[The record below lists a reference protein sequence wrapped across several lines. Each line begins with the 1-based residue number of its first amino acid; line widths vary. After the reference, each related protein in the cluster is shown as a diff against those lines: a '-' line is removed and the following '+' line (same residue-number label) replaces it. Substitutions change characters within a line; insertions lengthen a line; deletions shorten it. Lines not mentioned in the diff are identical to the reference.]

1 VTPERWHRII
11 GIVNEAL
18 SRSGDARS
26 AFLDDACGGDG
37 ILRSDVDAMLAV
49 HTGSGSWSDVGLTIR
64 DTATSPAGPAALA
77 RDESERYR
85 IGRELARGGMGAI
98 HEATDVRLSRTVA
111 VKRLL
116 TRSGRGDARLR
127 REALITASLQHPA
140 IVPVF
145 DIGELADRS
154 PFYAMKLVDGTS
166 LDLAITRAPTL
177 EARLAL
183 LPHAVTAVEAVA
195 YAHSRGIVHRDLKP
209 HNVLVG
215 AFGETVVVDWGLAKQ
230 VYAADET
237 VTVGVSSDE
246 IHTRLGT
253 VMGTPAYMPPE
264 QAAGAVVDA
273 RADVYALGAMLYH
286 LLTGKRPHDTPRLL
300 RSEPHLPID
309 LVTIV
314 EKAMATAPS
323 ERYRTAQEMAADLR
337 NFQTGQLVGA
347 HRYTTWQLFRRA
359 IARHPVAVSFGALA
373 AVALVSA
380 LAVFIARQA
389 RVREVRQTKRA
400 LDARIVELENV
411 MADEHDP
418 VTLRGLE
425 ARLDDTIG
433 HARVASQELAPAGAL
448 IVRGDD
454 ALDRRIH
461 AVLAGFNADTYSI
474 PPRFRNV
481 VAAAMARTTQ
491 RVASARA
498 RENKRSVWPII
509 THELDALGLPEELGY
524 IAWME
529 SDLIVSS
536 SFRPADSAGL
546 WQLKG
551 PTAREH
557 GLRVDDTVDE
567 RLDAAKSTHVAVQML
582 ADMFAQIG
590 EDATLI
596 AVIAYPLGVDKMRGF
611 LHEIAMEK
619 GGWRSGRR
627 SYWHFYR
634 THRLTAQTE
643 DYVPM
648 VIALILADRASP

>member
-1 VTPERWHRII
+1 M
-11 GIVNEAL
+11 
-18 SRSGDARS
+18 
-26 AFLDDACGGDG
+26 
-37 ILRSDVDAMLAV
+37 LRSDVDAMLVV
-49 HTGSGSWSDVGLTIR
+49 HAGSGCCGDAGFTIG
-64 DTATSPAGPAALA
+64 DTATSPADPADPAAPGL
-77 RDESERYR
+77 DESERYR

-116 TRSGRGDARLR
+116 TQSGRADARLR

-145 DIGELADRS
+145 DVGELADRG

-166 LDLAITRAPTL
+166 LDVAIQRASTL
-177 EARLAL
+177 DARLAL
-183 LPHAVTAVEAVA
+183 LPHAVTVVEAVA

-215 AFGETVVVDWGLAKQ
+215 AFGETVVIDWGLAKQ
-230 VYAADET
+230 VHAADET
-237 VTVGVSSDE
+237 VTVGASSDE
-246 IHTRLGT
+246 ILTRIGA

-286 LLTGKRPHDTPRLL
+286 LLTGKRPQGTLPLL
-300 RSEPHLPID
+300 RSEPRLPID

-314 EKAMATAPS
+314 EKAMAEAPS
-323 ERYRTAQEMAADLR
+323 ERYPTAQEMAADLR
-337 NFQTGQLVGA
+337 SFQTGQLVGA
-347 HRYTTWQLFRRA
+347 HRYTTWQLLRRA
-359 IARHPVAVSFGALA
+359 IARHSVAVSFGALA

-389 RVREVRQTKRA
+389 RLRDVRQTKRT
-400 LDARIVELENV
+400 LDARIVELENA
-411 MADEHDP
+411 MADEHDA

-433 HARVASQELAPAGAL
+433 QARLVSQELAAAESP

-461 AVLAGFNADTYSI
+461 GVLAGFNADTYSI
-474 PPRFRNV
+474 PPRFRN
-481 VAAAMARTTQ
+481 AIADAMGETTR
-491 RVASARA
+491 RVASEGARQ
-498 RENKRSVWPII
+498 NKRTVWPII
-509 THELDALGLPEELGY
+509 THELDAFGLPEELGY

-529 SDLIVSS
+529 SDLIASL

-557 GLRVDDTVDE
+557 GLRVDEAIDE
-567 RLDAAKSTHVAVQML
+567 RLDATKSTHVAVQML

-590 EDATLI
+590 DDATLI
-596 AVIAYPLGVDKMRGF
+596 AVIAYPLGVDKTRGF

-634 THRLTAQTE
+634 THRLTAETE
-643 DYVPM
+643 DYVPR
-648 VIALILADRASP
+648 VIALILADRSSP